1 MTKSVLIFGGTR
13 GIGRML
19 SEQYI
24 KHKNNVTVVA
34 RSSNDLDDMQNKLK
48 YTGQKINTVVA
59 NIDNE
64 EQVANSF
71 ACHLKMFNSSPAIV
85 INAAAIQGPIG
96 PTWEISSEQW
106 EKTLKTNLTGS
117 FLVVKAAINV
127 MIPEGRGTVILFSGG
142 GAAFAR
148 PNFSAYGVSKTGVLR
163 LVETIAAELHQQG
176 YPGITI
182 NAIAPGAV
190 KTRMTEQI
198 IQAGKSAGEKDLK
211 EAAQILHSGGTP
223 PEKII
228 ALVEFLSNKD
238 LNQGLSGNLIH
249 VREDYLDFAEKYKG
263 NFPADAGKLRR
274 FPLA

>member
-1 MTKSVLIFGGTR
+1 MKKSVLIFGGTR

-19 SEQYI
+19 SEHYI

-34 RSSNDLDDMQNKLK
+34 RSSNDLDDLQNKLK
-48 YTGQKINTVVA
+48 YPGQKINTVVA
-59 NIDNE
+59 DIDNE
-64 EQVANSF
+64 EQIANSF
-71 ACHLKMFNSSPAIV
+71 ACHLKMFNNPPEIV

-106 EKTLKTNLTGS
+106 EKTLKINLTGS
-117 FLVVKAAINV
+117 FLVAKAAINL

-142 GAAFAR
+142 GAAFTR
-148 PNFSAYGVSKTGVLR
+148 PNFSAYSVSKTGVLR

-198 IQAGKSAGEKDLK
+198 IQAGKSAGEKDLR

-228 ALVEFLSNKD
+228 ALVEFLCNKD
-238 LNQGLSGNLIH
+238 LNKGLSGNLIH
-249 VREDYLDFAEKYKG
+249 VREDYLEFAIKYNG
-263 NFPADAGKLRR
+263 NFPVDAGKLRR
-274 FPLA
+274 FPLE